1 VYIVAAIAIYFVM
14 RALGEMAVEEPVSG
28 SYVSYSNRYIH
39 RFVGFLNGWN
49 AFIFLLAT
57 SAADLNALGNY
68 VHFWFPSVPIWV
80 TALVAVS
87 VMFAVNIIGV
97 KIYGEAEFWFA
108 LVKVVAIGALIL
120 FGAGMIFF
128 GIGNHGQAVGFHNL
142 VDHGGFFPK
151 GVSGTLLSIVM
162 VAFAFGGVEN
172 LGLAAG
178 EAKDVK
184 TTMPKAVNATFW
196 RLLLFYVGA
205 IAVLLAVFPWTSLT
219 TKGSP
224 FVDVFVKMGVPAAAG
239 IMNLVVVTAVLSAVN
254 ASVFTNSR
262 TFYNLALQKN
272 APAFLSVVNSR
283 KVPSRAIMLVFATMF
298 AGVVLN
304 YVMPEQAFELFSSVT
319 VFALVCAWASIVIS
333 HLNFRKVR
341 IQNGQEGKLSYKMP
355 FYPYSNY
362 IALAFVAAVMVCI
375 AILPDMRMSLAVSG
389 VWVAVVFVAY
399 KFYTRNE
406 TVLADAPASS

>member
-1 VYIVAAIAIYFVM
+1 
-14 RALGEMAVEEPVSG
+14 
-28 SYVSYSNRYIH
+28 
-39 RFVGFLNGWN
+39 
-49 AFIFLLAT
+49 
-57 SAADLNALGNY
+57 
-68 VHFWFPSVPIWV
+68 
-80 TALVAVS
+80 
-87 VMFAVNIIGV
+87 
-97 KIYGEAEFWFA
+97 
-108 LVKVVAIGALIL
+108 
-120 FGAGMIFF
+120 
-128 GIGNHGQAVGFHNL
+128 
-142 VDHGGFFPK
+142 
-151 GVSGTLLSIVM
+151 
-162 VAFAFGGVEN
+162 
-172 LGLAAG
+172 
-178 EAKDVK
+178 
-184 TTMPKAVNATFW
+184 
-196 RLLLFYVGA
+196 
-205 IAVLLAVFPWTSLT
+205 LT